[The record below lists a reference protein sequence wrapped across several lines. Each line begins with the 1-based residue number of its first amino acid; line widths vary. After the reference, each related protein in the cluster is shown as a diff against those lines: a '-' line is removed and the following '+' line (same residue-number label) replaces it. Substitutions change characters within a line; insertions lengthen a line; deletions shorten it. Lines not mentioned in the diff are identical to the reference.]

1 MRTTKIQRTAYNF
14 TKMAAYI
21 PRPEWNQEFRQAAKD
36 AGLACID
43 YESLCGDEAQQ
54 KFVFV
59 PQKEWDKV
67 SDHFRFC
74 KKHGLDDPEA
84 CLRHKVTHWYN
95 MAQYH
100 TY

>member
-21 PRPEWNQEFRQAAKD
+21 PQPEWNHEFREAAKD

-54 KFVFV
+54 RFVFV
-59 PQKEWDKV
+59 PQKEWDDV
-67 SDHFRFC
+67 SRRFEFDL
-74 KKHGLDDPEA
+74 KHNIEDPKA
-84 CLRHKVTHWYN
+84 CLRNEVTHWYN
-95 MAQYH
+95 MAQLH
-100 TY
+100 N